1 MDDNRIMETG
11 WIIGLAI
18 AAVAVGAGIRFALW
32 ADDRGWIM
40 VRRKHRGKGLGV
52 GMMHIAEIYQPSIE
66 HVMDE
71 IYSVQTRA
79 DQDESGEGDLTD
91 PAEAG
96 S

>member
-1 MDDNRIMETG
+1 MDAG
-11 WIIGLAI
+11 CIIGSAI
-18 AAVAVGAGIRFALW
+18 AAVVFGAVIRLALW

-52 GMMHIAEIYQPSIE
+52 GMMHIAEVYQPSIE
-66 HVMDE
+66 HVIDE

-79 DQDESGEGDLTD
+79 DQEESGESDLTD